1 MRTLAVSNYK
11 GGVGKTTT
19 DVNRAASDGRTSIQ
33 LLYENAAVVDV
44 AYETET
50 ENFSV
55 IPSIIELTDQNEL
68 MLRDQRLRF
77 ALDDYAGDYDIA
89 IIDCSPTM
97 KRLAFNAY
105 LAAADSGMVIIPVK
119 LYFTVMRD
127 FFNLSW
133 DEIEDKGLDDSLKD
147 EVEWAREMDEL
158 RHDYRNDE
166 PWKGQRAIT
175 FRHYV
180 ISPDPS
186 DNIDL
191 EGLRALTHARVRRHF
206 SDYQV
211 AVVYHDDNRQRIPH
225 AHIVVNNTNLDTG
238 RRLHIPN
245 ALDMNRSLQEVAKEK
260 GLAAFDNEMPKGR
273 MGRRDPKT
281 PPRPQTRQA
290 VYVNLPER
298 GLLDAG
304 AYSWVS
310 DIRNRVSVA
319 KALSRNE
326 GEFMRILELMEVEV
340 VENSAHA
347 PREDWIFSLADQP
360 SRMVSG
366 ERLGMT
372 FGKIALT
379 ERFERIGSYHPD
391 AASSR
396 AILSKGWSTH
406 WRRSTLALTKRLPLP
421 LLVRIGNRT
430 HGRGKRSPCSK
441 RRSRAKRKV
450 GWIMKVIKV
459 VFGAI
464 GALCRWLI
472 KAVFKFI

>member
-1 MRTLAVSNYK
+1 MLKAINGHTGCGRIKDYLEK
-11 GGVGKTTT
+11 GG
-19 DVNRAASDGRTSIQ
+19 RA
-33 LLYENAAVVDV
+33 LL
-44 AYETET
+44 
-50 ENFSV
+50 
-55 IPSIIELTDQNEL
+55 
-68 MLRDQRLRF
+68 
-77 ALDDYAGDYDIA
+77 
-89 IIDCSPTM
+89 
-97 KRLAFNAY
+97 
-105 LAAADSGMVIIPVK
+105 
-119 LYFTVMRD
+119 RD

-191 EGLRALTHARVRRHF
+191 EGLRALTHAWVRKHF

-245 ALDMNRSLQEVAKEK
+245 ALDMNRSLQEIAKEK

-273 MGRRDPKT
+273 VGRRNPKT

-298 GLLDAG
+298 GLLEAG

-340 VENSAHA
+340 AENSARA

-360 SRMVSG
+360 SKKVSG

-396 AILSKGWSTH
+396 AILAKATDAVELNDLAELGDLAKTVETNARYSISSSADYG
-406 WRRSTLALTKRLPLP
+406 RRIDTLRRRMEREPEGRSAEKCAERIDELRAAREYASRHVLVPAERPLELP
-421 LLVRIGNRT
+421 RT
-430 HGRGKRSPCSK
+430 RSADRWQYEPQGGGSGHQRDSHSPSAARQRSRERQKEGRGR
-441 RRSRAKRKV
+441 
-450 GWIMKVIKV
+450 
-459 VFGAI
+459 
-464 GALCRWLI
+464 
-472 KAVFKFI
+472 